1 MEYILGLAILSA
13 VVILISFLAFELR
26 QQRKD
31 DAAFRAMQQA
41 RQESLDRI
49 NRAFE
54 EDRIRKPYI
63 KLSSPAASN
72 TPKELK

>member
-1 MEYILGLAILSA
+1 MEYIVLVILGA
-13 VVILISFLAFELR
+13 VIVLISFLAFKLR

-31 DAAFRAMQQA
+31 DIAFRAMQDV
-41 RQESLDRI
+41 RQERLDRI

-54 EDRIRKPYI
+54 EDRKRKPYI
-63 KLSSPAASN
+63 KLSSPAASK